1 MLKEEK
7 ETVIRFD
14 ESPDKATLF
23 TYNGALIR
31 KMDSYML
38 SHPDDVECIRRDNI
52 ECLESVTYRI
62 PKRWIKVSP
71 PRQVSEENRK
81 KSAERLKAYQAQ
93 KKCNIT
99 D

>member
-1 MLKEEK
+1 MFREEK

-31 KMDSYML
+31 KMDSYMA
-38 SHPDDVECIRRDNI
+38 SHPDDVECVRRDNV
-52 ECLESVTYRI
+52 ECLESVTYRV

-71 PRQVSEENRK
+71 PRQMSEENRQ
-81 KSAERLKAYQAQ
+81 KSAERMKAMQA
-93 KKCNIT
+93 KKRNEIT